1 MRPRAGR
8 AALLG
13 LAAAPLFFLALSDG
27 AVTAGGVG
35 QRSPRATAD
44 ETVFLTNMGKLTLG
58 AGAARG
64 TDRCAGCAPHS
75 LPTVSG
81 DGYVQFRAAD
91 VTAEWVGGLSRVR
104 PTGGSADV
112 DFALRLTGAGAAE
125 VYENGALVAR
135 VAKTANDVFRIAAH
149 GEHVAYSKNG
159 RVFYSSARTPVYPLR
174 VVVAPWADRAAGAPS
189 AGAPGPAPT
198 SAGGGIADSPPPS
211 RMTQEAGLL
220 PSGHGP
226 RPWSSRAFPSSQTDP
241 DSPPATAQAEA
252 AGGGAGSSNTSS
264 GPGSSIVPS
273 SSPGGG
279 PVAATVQFVGLG
291 QDGGVS
297 PGAAFSGQA
306 LRDLLVD
313 VTWNLPGGSH
323 VQRLEL
329 YSPDGALYQRLSAPL
344 DNPGTATTLET
355 RLPVGGTWITE
366 HSLFGAWRVLVF
378 LDDGATPVATAG
390 FGLSG

>member
-1 MRPRAGR
+1 VRPRAGR
-8 AALLG
+8 AALFG
-13 LAAAPLFFLALSDG
+13 LAAAPLFFLALSGG
-27 AVTAGGVG
+27 AVTAGAAG
-35 QRSPRATAD
+35 QRSPRAAAD

-64 TDRCAGCAPHS
+64 TDRCAGCASHS

-91 VTAEWVGGLSRVR
+91 VTAEWVGGLGWVR
-104 PTGGSADV
+104 PAGGFADV

-174 VVVAPWADRAAGAPS
+174 VAVAPWADRSAATGS
-189 AGAPGPAPT
+189 AGAPMAAPA

-220 PSGHGP
+220 PSGRGP
-226 RPWSSRAFPSSQTDP
+226 LRWSSPAFPANQNDP
-241 DSPPATAQAEA
+241 DSPARAEA
-252 AGGGAGSSNTSS
+252 AGGGPGSSNTSPAF
-264 GPGSSIVPS
+264 PGSSIVPS

-291 QDGGVS
+291 QDGGVD
-297 PGAAFSGQA
+297 PGAAFSGQT

-329 YSPDGALYQRLSAPL
+329 FSPDGALYQRFSVPL

-366 HSLFGAWRVLVF
+366 HSLFGTWRVLVY
-378 LDDGATPVATAG
+378 LDNNATPVATAG

>member
-1 MRPRAGR
+1 
-8 AALLG
+8 
-13 LAAAPLFFLALSDG
+13 
-27 AVTAGGVG
+27 
-35 QRSPRATAD
+35 
-44 ETVFLTNMGKLTLG
+44 
-58 AGAARG
+58 
-64 TDRCAGCAPHS
+64 
-75 LPTVSG
+75 
-81 DGYVQFRAAD
+81 

-135 VAKTANDVFRIAAH
+135 VLETANDVFRIAAH

-174 VVVAPWADRAAGAPS
+174 VAVAPWADRAAGALS
-189 AGAPGPAPT
+189 AGAPRPAPT
-198 SAGGGIADSPPPS
+198 SAGGGTADSPPPS
-211 RMTQEAGLL
+211 RMTPEAGLL
-220 PSGHGP
+220 PSGRGP
-226 RPWSSRAFPSSQTDP
+226 LRWSSPAFPANQIDP
-241 DSPPATAQAEA
+241 DSLPATAQAEA
-252 AGGGAGSSNTSS
+252 AGGGPGSSNTSPAV
-264 GPGSSIVPS
+264 PGSSIVPS

-297 PGAAFSGQA
+297 PGAAFSGQT

-329 YSPDGALYQRLSAPL
+329 FSPDGALYQRFSAPL

-366 HSLFGAWRVLVF
+366 HSLFGAWRVLVY
-378 LDDGATPVATAG
+378 LDSNATPVATAG